1 MKKLALTLLA
11 FTLTTQTI
19 LASDFN
25 LIINGEVST
34 TASPTQQNGTTLVP
48 VRFVSEQLGG
58 QVNWDAATET
68 VTITR
73 DGVDIE
79 LKVGSTNAKINGQSS
94 TLTLAPTVQNGTTMI
109 PLRFVSEA
117 LNVPVD
123 WDADTSTVL
132 INSDKA
138 DLAKLPPKT
147 AQTQGF
153 DAITMLD
160 YKFPNSEKIF
170 DTFKEHSISHN
181 LVATGSRDYYNAYEL
196 SGDGFSALMY
206 FDEATTPPIDPLAIT
221 YIQVNEGIV
230 DGIVI
235 GETTVQ
241 EVFEKYGYRGS
252 LGLSEMDGTYDVIYS
267 LIEFNDMYI
276 SMFVSGETDSP
287 TTKVKK
293 VSLKFTPYL

>member
-58 QVNWDAATET
+58 QVDWDATTET
-68 VTITR
+68 VTITK

-117 LNVPVD
+117 LDVPVD

-138 DLAKLPPKT
+138 DLAKLPEKPFDIGKIIVNSKDDDMLYLYIFEALGENGASSAVVESSYDNTESMIAVIGKNINANMFFHNNSSLIGWMELYAGSMFNGVEVGKT
-147 AQTQGF
+147 TLQEAKSLLGGTVKVEDIDEMNWVHFIELDLGEISIIMWGETSDSNSVVERLRVGF
-153 DAITMLD
+153 DSPLQ
-160 YKFPNSEKIF
+160 
-170 DTFKEHSISHN
+170 
-181 LVATGSRDYYNAYEL
+181 
-196 SGDGFSALMY
+196 
-206 FDEATTPPIDPLAIT
+206 PIRT
-221 YIQVNEGIV
+221 N
-230 DGIVI
+230 
-235 GETTVQ
+235 
-241 EVFEKYGYRGS
+241 
-252 LGLSEMDGTYDVIYS
+252 
-267 LIEFNDMYI
+267 
-276 SMFVSGETDSP
+276 
-287 TTKVKK
+287 
-293 VSLKFTPYL
+293 